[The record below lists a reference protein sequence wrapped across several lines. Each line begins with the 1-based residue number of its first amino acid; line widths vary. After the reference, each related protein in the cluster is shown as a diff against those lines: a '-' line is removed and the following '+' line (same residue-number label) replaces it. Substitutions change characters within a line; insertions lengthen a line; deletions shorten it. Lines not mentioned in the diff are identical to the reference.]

1 MSSPEPLQADTY
13 YHIFNRGNDGEN
25 LFREPENYRYFLKLY
40 LNHIEPI
47 AATFAYCLLPNHFHL
62 LIHTRKEEEIER
74 AQQLKVIKNSKL
86 LTPSQSFAN
95 LFSACSMAINKRYA
109 RTGSL
114 FEHPFHRIRINN
126 EQYLTRLVV
135 YIHRNPTKHR
145 FTPDFRNWTYSSY
158 QAILSDKPT
167 HIKRDH
173 VTAWFGD
180 QPNFKRLHEQ
190 FVEDNVVKHIILED
204 FD

>member
-86 LTPSQSFAN
+86 LTLSQSFAN
-95 LFSACSMAINKRYA
+95 L
-109 RTGSL
+109 L
-114 FEHPFHRIRINN
+114 
-126 EQYLTRLVV
+126 L
-135 YIHRNPTKHR
+135 
-145 FTPDFRNWTYSSY
+145 
-158 QAILSDKPT
+158 
-167 HIKRDH
+167 
-173 VTAWFGD
+173 
-180 QPNFKRLHEQ
+180 
-190 FVEDNVVKHIILED
+190 
-204 FD
+204 